1 METIDRDLL
10 EGCNFSTTN
19 DSRLTGIIHSI
30 QRFSIHN
37 GPGIRTTIFFKG
49 CPLRCLWCANPDTQ
63 LKEPEVL
70 VQQEL
75 CLSECSKCILQ
86 CPKGALYRCSTGSI
100 MIKSELCSGCGIC
113 EKVCPTGAIRII
125 GRKVE
130 VREVLDQIIRD
141 VTFYRMSGGGITL
154 SGGEPLFQ
162 ADFALA
168 IVKSCRELGIHTVL
182 DTSGISEWNNLKMIA
197 ENVNIVFLDI
207 KLMDKK
213 KHEIYTG
220 LSAEVVQKN
229 ALRLSEAGIPIVVRV
244 PIIPEINDDCDN
256 IVRLGEFVRELKSME
271 RIDLLPYHRLGTEK
285 YVKLGRSYQLE
296 HIPVPSSEQMY
307 KIATLLRKFVENV
320 KVVY

>member
-1 METIDRDLL
+1 
-10 EGCNFSTTN
+10 
-19 DSRLTGIIHSI
+19 
-30 QRFSIHN
+30 
-37 GPGIRTTIFFKG
+37 
-49 CPLRCLWCANPDTQ
+49 
-63 LKEPEVL
+63 
-70 VQQEL
+70 
-75 CLSECSKCILQ
+75 
-86 CPKGALYRCSTGSI
+86 